1 MTDQYH
7 IHKANRGTPLDDQLD
22 AALAKY
28 AAVEPRA
35 GLEERILAHLQVE
48 RTRPTHAAW
57 WRWATVAALAVVLVA
72 LLAWR
77 LDRSGQNPVVH
88 HPAIPQRQVQPLVEA
103 NAADT
108 RRQNSPLVWKH
119 RRNAVHAPMTVAAQP
134 KLDQFPSP
142 QPLSEQEKLL
152 ADYVADHPEQAVLM
166 AEARMEALRRDAEEK
181 QKTAADNQDSQP

>member
-1 MTDQYH
+1 MTNHEH

-57 WRWATVAALAVVLVA
+57 WRWATVAACALVLAA

-77 LDRSGQNPVVH
+77 LDRSGQNRVVR
-88 HPAIPQRQVQPLVEA
+88 HPAIPQRQVQSQVEA
-103 NAADT
+103 NAANT
-108 RRQNSPLVWKH
+108 RRPSPPPMRKH
-119 RRNAVHAPMTVAAQP
+119 RRNAEQAPATVAAQP

-142 QPLSEQEKLL
+142 QPLSAQEKLL

-166 AEARMEALRRDAEEK
+166 AQARMEALRRDAEEK
-181 QKTAADNQDSQP
+181 QKAAADNQDSQP